1 MGKDDSRRQQGKVRF
16 LGVRRH
22 IGSES
27 SGDSIH
33 NQFVTHELNADFLE
47 EVNAQYSFTTD
58 RIQREISHAPD
69 EVQLVVDTE
78 DDANLED
85 LELLTTCRSMWKGNI
100 FLRAVQVDLFG
111 GLAWTC
117 DA

>member
-1 MGKDDSRRQQGKVRF
+1 MQEGIFFPVEIVSTIN
-16 LGVRRH
+16 L
-22 IGSES
+22 SLM
-27 SGDSIH
+27 
-33 NQFVTHELNADFLE
+33 NCLNADFLE

-85 LELLTTCRSMWKGNI
+85 LELLTTRRSMWIPTSMPPCSWKPVFPLSPSGIAFTHNYS
-100 FLRAVQVDLFG
+100 
-111 GLAWTC
+111 
-117 DA
+117 